1 MIRTETAEK
10 IVSHY
15 GYVHQLYKT
24 AEELAELGV
33 LVIQDANVPGKAKAE
48 DVLEEMADVYV
59 MLKQLEVIY
68 GFSEK
73 DVDDEINY
81 KVSRT
86 LGRMSDV
93 EW

>member
-1 MIRTETAEK
+1 MIEKATAER

-15 GYVHQLYKT
+15 GEVHQLYKT

-59 MLKQLEVIY
+59 MLRQLEVIY

-73 DVDDEINY
+73 DIDDAVNY